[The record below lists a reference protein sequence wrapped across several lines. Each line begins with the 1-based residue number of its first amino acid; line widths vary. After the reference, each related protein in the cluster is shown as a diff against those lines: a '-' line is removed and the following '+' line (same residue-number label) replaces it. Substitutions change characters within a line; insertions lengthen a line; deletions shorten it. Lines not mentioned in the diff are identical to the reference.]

1 MRLSA
6 KYFTDDELKCKG
18 SGILKLDPTF
28 DAELTELRKIFA
40 QPMRVNSCCRSAEHN
55 AKVGGAKMSFHI
67 ADKPAWRRLTGCAA
81 IDVAYSTKEYRDTLA
96 RLAWHKGWRVGIH
109 PKFLHL
115 DISAIKKIRPQIIFG
130 YSGVI
135 TEEEV
140 NKFKTMVMNKL

>member
-6 KYFTDDELKCKG
+6 KYFTDNELKCKG

-96 RLAWHKGWRVGIH
+96 RLAWHKGWRVGYN
-109 PKFLHL
+109 KTFLHL
-115 DISAIKKIRPQIIFG
+115 DIAAIKKIKPKSVFKYDNVSDAEFNEFKQIIKG
-130 YSGVI
+130 
-135 TEEEV
+135 
-140 NKFKTMVMNKL
+140 